1 MSDNNP
7 LKDSISGR
15 LAEERYTIPK
25 KKKEKKPFNFQWIL
39 IISIL
44 VGLVLSL
51 IRLMAYF

>member
-1 MSDNNP
+1 MPKENP
-7 LKDSISGR
+7 LKESISGR

-44 VGLVLSL
+44 VGLILSL
-51 IRLMAYF
+51 IRLLAYF